1 MCMDPVHRA
10 STWNQYVHRANMYIK
25 PVQHGASTWSQY
37 MEPICTQ
44 SQYMELLH
52 ESQYLELVYVAS
64 TCSQYIIIVS
74 DTTWCQYMQQ
84 VHVASTLL
92 LPRTVLRHWIPEF
105 SVDDDSAGA
114 GEVGAEEEQ
123 KGQEADEAL
132 SKQVQLAIADPEQ
145 RGKDEVRGRPQASP
159 NALGTDKSD
168 PNNL

>member
-1 MCMDPVHRA
+1 MYTEPV
-10 STWNQYVHRANMYIK
+10 Y
-25 PVQHGASTWSQY
+25 GA
-37 MEPICTQ
+37 IA
-44 SQYMELLH
+44 

-168 PNNL
+168 PDNLQCSYPQISMKLVAKLSITNPEISIKLVAQFSTT